1 MDSYRLH
8 SNVTINIDIWQ
19 RMATGHKVS
28 RFFSRLRN
36 KYRLVI
42 VNDTTFEE
50 KQSFVLSRLNVISF
64 FSLMIILVATIV
76 LLIVVYTPLKNYI
89 IGYSEIETRNMSI
102 KNSEQIAFLE
112 NEIRIKDRYITGIQK
127 VLRGE
132 IGADSIEKF
141 IETTQNYESLDF
153 RISEEDSILR
163 AQVEAQE
170 KYNLS
175 FSEDNLEGEIA
186 ELSDLFL
193 FPPLTGRITGTYD
206 LGIKHMGVDIVAPE
220 GTGIKSVLPGTVI
233 FTGWTNED
241 GYVVHIQHDHNLIS
255 TYKHNSALLKGVGD
269 IVDAGTTVAIIGN
282 TGELSE
288 GPHLHFEL
296 WHVGKPLNPEDY
308 IIFN

>member
-1 MDSYRLH
+1 MALGQK
-8 SNVTINIDIWQ
+8 IN
-19 RMATGHKVS
+19 
-28 RFFSRLRN
+28 RFFKRLRD

-64 FSLMIILVATIV
+64 FSLIIIIVATLV
-76 LLIVVYTPLKNYI
+76 LLSVIYTPLKNYI
-89 IGYSEIETRNMSI
+89 IGYSEIETRNTSI
-102 KNSEQIAFLE
+102 KNAEQIAFLE

-132 IGADSIEKF
+132 IGADSIESF
-141 IETTQNYESLDF
+141 IENTQSYDSLDF
-153 RISEEDSILR
+153 TISQEDSLLR

-170 KYNLS
+170 KYSLS
-175 FSEDNLEGEIA
+175 FSADNVEGQIA
-186 ELSDLFL
+186 ELSDLFF
-193 FPPLTGRITGTYD
+193 FPPITGRITGSYD

-220 GTGIKSVLPGTVI
+220 GTGIKSVLPGTVV

-241 GYVVHIQHDHNLIS
+241 GYVVQVQHDHNLLS
-255 TYKHNSALLKGVGD
+255 VYKHNSALLKRVGD

-296 WHVGKPLNPEDY
+296 WHTGKPLNPEDF